1 MPPAGPIRPTH
12 VCLPHL
18 EKYPEGKPPDPAQVL
33 CWPGSWGHEPQ
44 PSLQLRAEPGTG
56 AAMGAHSCGLQ
67 PVPRKK
73 KKFEVWLRFCS
84 SEETK
89 INIINDYEQ
98 VGRNTSRG
106 R

>member
-1 MPPAGPIRPTH
+1 MPPARPILPIH

-18 EKYPEGKPPDPAQVL
+18 KKYPEGKPPDPSQVL
-33 CWPGSWGHEPQ
+33 LARFLGPRAPAKPPAESRARHRDCDGSA
-44 PSLQLRAEPGTG
+44 QLRFSAS
-56 AAMGAHSCGLQ
+56 AQ
-67 PVPRKK
+67 K

-106 R
+106 

>member
-1 MPPAGPIRPTH
+1 MPPARPILPIH

-18 EKYPEGKPPDPAQVL
+18 EKYPEGKPPDPSQVL
-33 CWPGSWGHEPQ
+33 LARFLGPRAPAKPPAESRARHRGCDGSA
-44 PSLQLRAEPGTG
+44 QLRFSAS
-56 AAMGAHSCGLQ
+56 AQ
-67 PVPRKK
+67 KK

-106 R
+106 